1 MMSGGMDSWDRRR
14 LGVAALIVAAIFFV
28 ALHIF
33 STETLRNLT
42 LDLTE
47 GQVYTLSDGTKEV
60 LAAIREPVT
69 LRLFVSDDLIEQSP
83 SLKDYA
89 KNVQELLERY
99 VELSNNR
106 IKLELVRPEPFSP
119 EEN

>member
-1 MMSGGMDSWDRRR
+1 MMFGDTNSWDRRR
-14 LGVAALIVAAIFFV
+14 VGIAALIVAAMFFL
-28 ALHIF
+28 ALHVF
-33 STETLRNLT
+33 SMETFRNLT

-69 LRLFVSDDLIEQSP
+69 LRLFISDDLIEQSP
-83 SLKDYA
+83 SFKDYA

-99 VELSNNR
+99 VQFYS
-106 IKLELVRPEPFSP
+106 
-119 EEN
+119 